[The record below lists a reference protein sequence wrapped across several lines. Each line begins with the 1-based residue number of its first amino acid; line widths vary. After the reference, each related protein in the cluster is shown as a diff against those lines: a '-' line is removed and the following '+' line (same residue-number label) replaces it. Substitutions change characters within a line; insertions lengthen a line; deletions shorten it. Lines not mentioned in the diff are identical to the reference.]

1 MTPHDEPAR
10 DAWLSQALQHAPDA
24 EAAPPAALSEAIL
37 RQARNAVTPSRAAA
51 PARTTNPLLRW
62 WSWLARPPI
71 AAGFAT
77 VMVATLVG
85 VMWWDKP
92 LDAFAPQPDVPA
104 APAPMAQDKEDKD
117 TVAQASAVAA
127 APPARDESKAVARSE
142 PEKPRSIA
150 PPPPPAAQRER
161 AGASRASV
169 PPAATGELQTRT
181 ADAAPPPTAAAA
193 PAPAP
198 APAPLSAP
206 AAVADSAAKFAATPP
221 AAGLA
226 LRRQDAETI
235 TPLIEQPE
243 RWAWQRG
250 AGRQPATPSL
260 QRWLAQLDRSVHWR
274 PASGTSPAAADGDV
288 LQLWRDG
295 APRATIVLGDDAV
308 WLTPAGSAP
317 LMAPLSPDAAAALK
331 SALIAATP

>member
-24 EAAPPAALSEAIL
+24 EAAPPDALSEAIL
-37 RQARNAVTPSRAAA
+37 RQARSAVKPSRAAA
-51 PARTTNPLLRW
+51 PARTPNPLLRW

-85 VMWWDKP
+85 VMWWDRP
-92 LDAFAPQPDVPA
+92 LDAFGPQPEAPA
-104 APAPMAQDKEDKD
+104 APAPTTQDKDP
-117 TVAQASAVAA
+117 VAQAPAVAA

-142 PEKPRSIA
+142 PKKPRSIA
-150 PPPPPAAQRER
+150 PPPPSAAQRER
-161 AGASRASV
+161 AGASRA
-169 PPAATGELQTRT
+169 PAPATTGELQARNS
-181 ADAAPPPTAAAA
+181 DAAPPPASAAA

-198 APAPLSAP
+198 TSAP
-206 AAVADSAAKFAATPP
+206 AAVADSAAKSATAPP
-221 AAGLA
+221 GAGLM
-226 LRRQDAETI
+226 LRRQEAEPL
-235 TPLIEQPE
+235 TPLIDQPE

-250 AGRQPATPSL
+250 TGRQAATPAL
-260 QRWLAQLDRSVHWR
+260 QRWLAQLDRSVRWH
-274 PASGTSPAAADGDV
+274 PANGTAPAAADDNV

-295 APRATIVLGDDAV
+295 ALRATIVFGDDAV
-308 WLTPAGSAP
+308 WLTPAGGAP
-317 LMAPLSPDAAAALK
+317 LTAPLSPAAAAALK